1 MPKTIKTIDQNLIKA
16 FAEARNGLPAMVDQ
30 VEDGYNSQ
38 PLRFHFD
45 EVDNTDSFDINPVS
59 WKVFFTEMQNRELA
73 LAYEE
78 DGDDPYYY
86 EFVPAH
92 A

>member
-1 MPKTIKTIDQNLIKA
+1 MATTIKTIDQNIIKA
-16 FAEARNGLPAMVDQ
+16 FAEARNGSPALVDQ

-38 PLRFHFD
+38 PLRIHFAEQNNED
-45 EVDNTDSFDINPVS
+45 DFELKPVS
-59 WKVFFTEMQNRELA
+59 WEVFFTEMQNRELA

-78 DGDDPYYY
+78 GGDDPYFY
-86 EFVPAH
+86 EFVPAN